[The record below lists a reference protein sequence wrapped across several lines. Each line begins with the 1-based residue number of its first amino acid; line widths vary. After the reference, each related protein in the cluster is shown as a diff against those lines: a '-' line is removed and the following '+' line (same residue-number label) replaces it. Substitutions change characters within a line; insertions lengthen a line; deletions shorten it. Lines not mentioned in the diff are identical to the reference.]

1 MTQQPPTEFSRE
13 FVSDADM
20 ILEQMAVHLAN
31 LSDSPA
37 HSNDDHLT
45 INAVFREAHSLKGLA
60 SIFGHSNVHDLA
72 HAMENIL
79 ESLRMGKISL
89 QKDIL
94 SLLIES
100 QELLQATVHGT
111 TSNNITSLNSCIS
124 RINASLEQ
132 SSNGP
137 SREQISSSSNS
148 VGIPDQMLIAMTTYE
163 KHRLDENVALGHQ
176 FYLMNISIQ
185 IERCSQDLAI
195 ISDRISPRGEL
206 ISILPN
212 HDPGREGYIGFDL
225 LVGSLEPLDT
235 LSDHLLLPVD
245 ACVIRLS
252 PTPPRTVVRN
262 TAIQTT
268 HHSVAP
274 GNLPKHRGSLIRVD
288 TQKLDDLVDCIDR
301 CADLRA
307 NFAQMLAATIPPA
320 LYAHLQPLTGEI
332 ENVCALLRYQTI
344 AIRMAPLTRLYDRI
358 SRAVRK
364 ISREQG
370 RQIRLFLKGGSITC
384 DQVILDQIMD
394 PVVHLIRNA
403 AAHGIEPPEQRI
415 SQGKTP
421 QGNISV
427 CGIRQGDS
435 VVIVIKDDGSGID
448 RNRIR
453 AAARAKG
460 FISPKEKLSD
470 KQALEMIFLPGFST
484 SDQVNSLSGRG
495 IGMDVVKSNI
505 SAISGTIDVH
515 THKGRGTTFTITV
528 PVLLPGSRG

>member
-1 MTQQPPTEFSRE
+1 MTLKPPTGFSRE

-31 LSDSPA
+31 LSDS
-37 HSNDDHLT
+37 SSQDTGGYLT

-60 SIFGHSNVHDLA
+60 SIFGHRDVHDLA

-79 ESLRMGKISL
+79 ESLRLGKISL

-94 SLLIES
+94 SLLTES
-100 QELLQATVHGT
+100 QEFLQAIVHGT
-111 TSNNITSLNSCIS
+111 ASNNKTTLNSCIY

-132 SSNGP
+132 SPLGS
-137 SREQISSSSNS
+137 SRQQVLSPPNS
-148 VGIPDQMLIAMTTYE
+148 VGLSEQMLTAMTTYE
-163 KHRLDENVALGHQ
+163 KHRLNENLAAGHHL
-176 FYLMNISIQ
+176 FLMNISIQ
-185 IERCSQDLAI
+185 IECCSQDLAI
-195 ISDRISPRGEL
+195 ISDRISHKGEL

-212 HDPGREGYIGFDL
+212 IDPGREGHIGFDL

-235 LSDHLLLPVD
+235 LSDHLQLPVD

-252 PTPPRTVVRN
+252 LVPTRAVVN
-262 TAIQTT
+262 NNMVQTIHPSGAT
-268 HHSVAP
+268 
-274 GNLPKHRGSLIRVD
+274 GDLPKHRGSLIRVD
-288 TQKLDDLVDCIDR
+288 TQKLDELVDCIDR
-301 CADLRA
+301 CAGLRA
-307 NFAQMLAATIPPA
+307 DFEQMLAATIPPA
-320 LYAHLQPLTGEI
+320 LYAHLQTLTGEI
-332 ENVCALLRYQTI
+332 EDVCALLRHRTI

-370 RQIRLFLKGGSITC
+370 RQIRLHLKGGSITC
-384 DQVILDQIMD
+384 DQVILDEIMD

-403 AAHGIEPPEQRI
+403 AAHGIESPEQRI
-415 SQGKTP
+415 SQGKPP

-448 RNRIR
+448 SNRIR
-453 AAARAKG
+453 AAARTKG
-460 FISPKEKLSD
+460 FLSPKEKITD
-470 KQALEMIFLPGFST
+470 KEAMEMIFLPGFST

-495 IGMDVVKSNI
+495 IGMDVVKNNI
-505 SAISGTIDVH
+505 TAIAGSIDVH
-515 THKGRGTTFTITV
+515 TRKGRGTTFTITV